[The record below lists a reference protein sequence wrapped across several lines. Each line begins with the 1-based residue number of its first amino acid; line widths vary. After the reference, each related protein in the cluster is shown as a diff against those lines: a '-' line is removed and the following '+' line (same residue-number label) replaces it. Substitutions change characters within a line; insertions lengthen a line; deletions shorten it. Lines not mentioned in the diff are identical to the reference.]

1 MLCNISVGDAARYGT
16 FYHRNVTAG
25 VTMENIYTT
34 DTLYVGSRFVDEEG
48 RIHFS
53 VTNDTAQERKLMI
66 VTPRQTIILPVKA
79 CPPYEDRTAD
89 MTFED
94 FPFDIDVVVPGHS
107 GRYAMTSR
115 TGAHRSHCMRKGRDD
130 YDGSTVYM
138 PVVQR

>member
-1 MLCNISVGDAARYGT
+1 MG
-16 FYHRNVTAG
+16 
-25 VTMENIYTT
+25 
-34 DTLYVGSRFVDEEG
+34 EEG

-94 FPFDIDVVVPGHS
+94 FPFDIDVVVPGAQWAVCYDITD
-107 GRYAMTSR
+107 GCTQIALYAE
-115 TGAHRSHCMRKGRDD
+115 RKR
-130 YDGSTVYM
+130 
-138 PVVQR
+138 

>member
-1 MLCNISVGDAARYGT
+1 M
-16 FYHRNVTAG
+16 
-25 VTMENIYTT
+25 
-34 DTLYVGSRFVDEEG
+34 DEEG

-94 FPFDIDVVVPGHS
+94 FPFDIDVVVPGAQWAVC
-107 GRYAMTSR
+107 YDITD
-115 TGAHRSHCMRKGRDD
+115 GAHRSHCMRKGRDD
-130 YDGSTVYM
+130 YDGSIVYM

>member
-1 MLCNISVGDAARYGT
+1 VLCNISVGDAARYGT

-94 FPFDIDVVVPGHS
+94 FPFDIDVVVPGAQWAVCYDITD
-107 GRYAMTSR
+107 GCTQIALYAE
-115 TGAHRSHCMRKGRDD
+115 RKR
-130 YDGSTVYM
+130 
-138 PVVQR
+138 